1 MTSYNV
7 PDLAGGS
14 IHREEEVIRRSRF
27 IVSIGRVKGPDE
39 AKAFVECIR
48 AEFADATHN
57 CWAFQAGPVG
67 STEPKGTAGRP
78 MLTVLQHCGVGEVAA
93 VVTRY
98 FGGTLLGT
106 GGLVH
111 AYQGMVKKG
120 LETLPVKE
128 RIETV
133 DIEVRMEP
141 RFYEHAASVIK
152 RHEAG
157 VTSRDFSADVTLVV
171 ETAAAEADALEEE
184 LGKISSGRIRTR
196 RLQEA

>member
-1 MTSYNV
+1 
-7 PDLAGGS
+7 
-14 IHREEEVIRRSRF
+14 
-27 IVSIGRVKGPDE
+27 
-39 AKAFVECIR
+39 
-48 AEFADATHN
+48 
-57 CWAFQAGPVG
+57 
-67 STEPKGTAGRP
+67 
-78 MLTVLQHCGVGEVAA
+78 
-93 VVTRY
+93 
-98 FGGTLLGT
+98 
-106 GGLVH
+106 
-111 AYQGMVKKG
+111 MVKKG

-152 RHEAG
+152 QHEAG